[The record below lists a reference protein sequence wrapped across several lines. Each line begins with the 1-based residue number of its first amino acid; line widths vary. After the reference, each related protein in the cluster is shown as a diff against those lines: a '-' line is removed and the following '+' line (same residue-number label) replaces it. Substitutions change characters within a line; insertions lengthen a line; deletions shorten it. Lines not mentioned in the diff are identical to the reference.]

1 MKFSTTVSIALLAL
15 AKLIVADSESFG
27 LVVIRSGSPL
37 QYAGVYS
44 EDGKLYFGS
53 SGNGLSAVVTDAG
66 KLKLSD
72 DTYAVVSSDGS
83 VVQGSESDATSGF
96 SVSNGYLAYNG
107 VDGFN
112 AISSGSTY
120 IVSTKSSGS
129 NDLGV
134 AIRATS
140 SSGSTIP
147 DFSPEDSSSTST
159 VSDDFITGI
168 PAPSSEASTTKDHFI
183 TGVPAPN
190 YRNATET
197 FTSYETTVSTI
208 TKCFSTGP
216 CYTTE
221 VPITITHHNQTTSTA
236 TKTECHSDGP
246 CYTTETPETTTKA
259 PETTIVTKTEC
270 DKKGSCYTTE
280 VPETKTKRPE
290 TTTLETQSSKPESS
304 TSVIIQT
311 ENGAAHLR
319 SAGLGAGILAAAALL
334 I

>member
-53 SGNGLSAVVTDAG
+53 NGNGLSAVVTGAG

-72 DTYAVVSSDGS
+72 NTYAVVSSDGS

-147 DFSPEDSSSTST
+147 DFSPEDSSSTSASASASASTSASASASATTT
-159 VSDDFITGI
+159 V
-168 PAPSSEASTTKDHFI
+168 APSSSTKAS
-183 TGVPAPN
+183 
-190 YRNATET
+190 
-197 FTSYETTVSTI
+197 VSTI
-208 TKCFSTGP
+208 EAVSQ
-216 CYTTE
+216 
-221 VPITITHHNQTTSTA
+221 ITDGQIQATTA
-236 TKTECHSDGP
+236 TF
-246 CYTTETPETTTKA
+246 
-259 PETTIVTKTEC
+259 V
-270 DKKGSCYTTE
+270 
-280 VPETKTKRPE
+280 
-290 TTTLETQSSKPESS
+290 Q
-304 TSVIIQT
+304 QT
-311 ENGAAHLR
+311 ENGAGK
-319 SAGLGAGILAAAALL
+319 AGLGMSAAALAAVAML
-334 I
+334 L

>member
-1 MKFSTTVSIALLAL
+1 MKFSTTFSIALLAL

-53 SGNGLSAVVTDAG
+53 NGNGLSAVVTDAG

-134 AIRATS
+134 AVRATS

-159 VSDDFITGI
+159 TS
-168 PAPSSEASTTKDHFI
+168 DHFI

-221 VPITITHHNQTTSTA
+221 IPITVTHHNQTTSTA

-246 CYTTETPETTTKA
+246 CYTTETSETTTKA

-280 VPETKTKRPE
+280 VPETKTKGPE

>member
-1 MKFSTTVSIALLAL
+1 MYKRQ
-15 AKLIVADSESFG
+15 SESFG

-159 VSDDFITGI
+159 AVS
-168 PAPSSEASTTKDHFI
+168 
-183 TGVPAPN
+183 
-190 YRNATET
+190 
-197 FTSYETTVSTI
+197 
-208 TKCFSTGP
+208 
-216 CYTTE
+216 YTHLD
-221 VPITITHHNQTTSTA
+221 V
-236 TKTECHSDGP
+236 
-246 CYTTETPETTTKA
+246 Y
-259 PETTIVTKTEC
+259 
-270 DKKGSCYTTE
+270 
-280 VPETKTKRPE
+280 KRQ
-290 TTTLETQSSKPESS
+290 L
-304 TSVIIQT
+304 
-311 ENGAAHLR
+311 
-319 SAGLGAGILAAAALL
+319 
-334 I
+334 